1 MPIGW
6 HELNEVRGDSFTI
19 RNAKD
24 RLAGK
29 RTDPWA
35 DFFDV
40 RQSITAK
47 MMKQVGL

>member
-1 MPIGW
+1 
-6 HELNEVRGDSFTI
+6 VRGDSFNV

-24 RLAGK
+24 RLAK
-29 RTDPWA
+29 RRTDPWE